1 MLFAWIEENTERKE
15 IFQYS
20 IFVIQ
25 RVFHSPFYS
34 HFCCIR
40 SPLSME
46 FCDVLLAVIRRHE
59 LILGEGKTR
68 SNNRQRGGWIPRV
81 SIKLLLELFLSCTT

>member
-1 MLFAWIEENTERKE
+1 
-15 IFQYS
+15 
-20 IFVIQ
+20 
-25 RVFHSPFYS
+25 
-34 HFCCIR
+34 
-40 SPLSME
+40 ME

-81 SIKLLLELFLSCTT
+81 SIELLLELFLSCTT